1 MNSWEEIKMVT
12 KEDCEREGKIFV
24 GSHRLRD
31 GTLVHSY
38 CKERELPMRHDR
50 NGNSKLKWK
59 RHSDPYETEYIVNGN
74 GKEGVVKARDGYS
87 VWWVEHNGKR
97 VDGKT
102 TTVREAKSEVERRMR
117 D

>member
-1 MNSWEEIKMVT
+1 MVS

-38 CKERELPMRHDR
+38 CKERDTQLMRDR
-50 NGNSKLKWK
+50 NGNTRLKWK
-59 RHSDPYETEYIVNGN
+59 RHSDSRETEYIAHSGN
-74 GKEGVVKARDGYS
+74 KEGVVKSFDSKA
-87 VWWVEHNGKR
+87 VWWVEHDGKR
-97 VDGKT
+97 VEGRTKS
-102 TTVREAKSEVERRMR
+102 VSEAKYEVERRMR